1 MLSELPDLD
10 EDVSFV
16 VDDGA
21 STGPVPLRL
30 IVASVVSGQRASN
43 VLVWWAGATDW
54 MRFDSHPDLVALLTP
69 ASAQEGDAVGS
80 SALGETPDDAVMTR
94 WGASGGDVVFADE
107 MDFTDDTVFA
117 DETEVVDETVVV
129 DEIAALDDA
138 ETATDAEPLPLAEP
152 AEPVALEEEPAPADA
167 LESEEAPAE
176 EPLYVEFVDM
186 EETEPVGSGLPDPV
200 VEQFV
205 AADHFVP
212 FESPAAV
219 AHDEPAEESHIEP
232 AADPI
237 DGAVPDSA
245 DDGVVEILDDAA
257 QPADAVE
264 TDSADTADDAAADGE
279 PPTGE
284 PGAFSFGLPIREAS
298 APEADEPGPA
308 ALTGLFSSRAREQ
321 VGLTASEPQVPSPD
335 ALDAIMAARMSL
347 ESVGARIDALTSATR
362 RTTSP
367 EPQQSPSNNA
377 ADDTG
382 DSNQEED
389 GIEREEDLADERE
402 SVLIASVSS
411 VEAAD
416 AESTTE
422 ATPGG
427 SWRAVEADGPVD
439 SVAVASAEAEAP
451 AETHVDAPAAKELSA
466 AHVALTERFEEMVR
480 KSVSHQR
487 RIEWVMRVDELLLSA
502 CITAIADSGFVAM
515 DLTSRDSDHRVLFD
529 HNSDSRQVRLELS
542 PVDTVTDH
550 LGRHVRLGLS
560 WGRVAQNI
568 DEAFDTVERESVDD
582 LIPPGVLTCDA
593 DMSSGIVSTHVEL
606 ILAADDFVKD
616 DYSVD
621 RPSLDN
627 SIAATLHALEARWH
641 VLFGEG

>member
-1 MLSELPDLD
+1 MVAQSRGETTNVLSELPDLD

-107 MDFTDDTVFA
+107 
-117 DETEVVDETVVV
+117 
-129 DEIAALDDA
+129 IAALDDA

-152 AEPVALEEEPAPADA
+152 AEPVARVEPEEELAPADA
-167 LESEEAPAE
+167 LESEEGAVE

-186 EETEPVGSGLPDPV
+186 EETEPVGSGFPDPV

-219 AHDEPAEESHIEP
+219 AHEEPAEESHIEP

-308 ALTGLFSSRAREQ
+308 ALTGLFSSGAREQ

-367 EPQQSPSNNA
+367 ELQQSASIDA

-411 VEAAD
+411 VETAD
-416 AESTTE
+416 VESTTE

-439 SVAVASAEAEAP
+439 SVTAARSETEAP
-451 AETHVDAPAAKELSA
+451 AEAHVDAPAAKELSA

>member
-1 MLSELPDLD
+1 
-10 EDVSFV
+10 
-16 VDDGA
+16 
-21 STGPVPLRL
+21 
-30 IVASVVSGQRASN
+30 
-43 VLVWWAGATDW
+43 
-54 MRFDSHPDLVALLTP
+54 MRFDSHPDLVALLNP
-69 ASAQEGDAVGS
+69 SAVHDGDIGDGAAAGVNS
-80 SALGETPDDAVMTR
+80 DDAVMTR

-107 MDFTDDTVFA
+107 TVFA
-117 DETEVVDETVVV
+117 DDMDFADDTAVADDTVVVDGTDFADETVVA
-129 DEIAALDDA
+129 DEIAAPDDA
-138 ETATDAEPLPLAEP
+138 EAATDAEAVLLSEP

-186 EETEPVGSGLPDPV
+186 EETEPVASGFPDPV

-232 AADPI
+232 AAGSI

-245 DDGVVEILDDAA
+245 DDGVAEIVDDAA
-257 QPADAVE
+257 QPAEAI
-264 TDSADTADDAAADGE
+264 DTESADDAAADDQ
-279 PPTGE
+279 PSADE

-298 APEADEPGPA
+298 APEADEPSPA
-308 ALTGLFSSRAREQ
+308 ALTGLFSSGAREQ

-641 VLFGEG
+641 VLFDQR

>member
-107 MDFTDDTVFA
+107 MDFTD
-117 DETEVVDETVVV
+117 ETEVVDETVVADETVVV

-152 AEPVALEEEPAPADA
+152 AEPVARVEPEEELAPADA
-167 LESEEAPAE
+167 LESEEGAVE

-186 EETEPVGSGLPDPV
+186 EETEPVGSGFPDPV

-219 AHDEPAEESHIEP
+219 AHEEPAEESHIEP

-237 DGAVPDSA
+237 DGAVLDS
-245 DDGVVEILDDAA
+245 
-257 QPADAVE
+257 
-264 TDSADTADDAAADGE
+264 ADDAAADGE
-279 PPTGE
+279 PPSGE

-308 ALTGLFSSRAREQ
+308 ALTGLFSSGAREQ

-367 EPQQSPSNNA
+367 EPQQSASIDA

-411 VEAAD
+411 VETAD
-416 AESTTE
+416 VESTTE

-439 SVAVASAEAEAP
+439 SVTAARSETEAP
-451 AETHVDAPAAKELSA
+451 AEAHVDAPAAKELSA

-593 DMSSGIVSTHVEL
+593 DMSSGIVSAHVEL